1 MMFLGHWKYISNPG
15 VYQDIDSSK
24 NAINLEQ
31 YKVTHLGIQR
41 FKKKSIFLPREA
53 NFPQKKLNIVNGR
66 KDLMHS
72 DKA

>member
-1 MMFLGHWKYISNPG
+1 MFFLDTAIPVMFLGHWKYISNPG

-41 FKKKSIFLPREA
+41 FKKKKVYFCPEKPIFPR
-53 NFPQKKLNIVNGR
+53 K
-66 KDLMHS
+66 S
-72 DKA
+72 

>member
-1 MMFLGHWKYISNPG
+1 MFLGHWTYISNPG

-41 FKKKSIFLPREA
+41 LKKYIFAQRSQFSPEKVL
-53 NFPQKKLNIVNGR
+53 IS
-66 KDLMHS
+66 LME
-72 DKA
+72 KRT